1 MDFQISLV
9 VVYLF
14 HFLFQ
19 NNLETKLIVIACTQR
34 KAKDNLHFKACTFY
48 KNINNFDRL
57 FDNNKNVNK

>member
-9 VVYLF
+9 VVY
-14 HFLFQ
+14 FLFQ
-19 NNLETKLIVIACTQR
+19 NNLETKLIVIACTQS
-34 KAKDNLHFKACTFY
+34 KAKENLHFKACTFY